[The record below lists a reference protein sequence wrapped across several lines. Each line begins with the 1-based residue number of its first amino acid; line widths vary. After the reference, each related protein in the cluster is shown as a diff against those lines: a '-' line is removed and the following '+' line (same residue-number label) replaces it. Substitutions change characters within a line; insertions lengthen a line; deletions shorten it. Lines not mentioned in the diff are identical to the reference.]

1 MGSLPQD
8 QIKDVHLRVCRAWQ
22 IEQGGCLSKGLLSVD
37 AHAGVAR
44 QKQMFAEQHAAI
56 MRLNCGISILKRED
70 EGRRNQI
77 KNNHT
82 ELICSGLCRS
92 GWGGWEGDNLPT
104 VLNIQRVPWDGSTS
118 ET

>member
-22 IEQGGCLSKGLLSVD
+22 IEQGGCLSKGALSVD

-44 QKQMFAEQHAAI
+44 RKQMFAEQHAAI
-56 MRLNCGISILKRED
+56 MRLNCGISILKREEEEPD
-70 EGRRNQI
+70 QKQPHGTDLQWSPSLRVGR
-77 KNNHT
+77 
-82 ELICSGLCRS
+82 L
-92 GWGGWEGDNLPT
+92 GGGGGDNLPT
-104 VLNIQRVPWDGSTS
+104 ILNIQSVPWDGSTS